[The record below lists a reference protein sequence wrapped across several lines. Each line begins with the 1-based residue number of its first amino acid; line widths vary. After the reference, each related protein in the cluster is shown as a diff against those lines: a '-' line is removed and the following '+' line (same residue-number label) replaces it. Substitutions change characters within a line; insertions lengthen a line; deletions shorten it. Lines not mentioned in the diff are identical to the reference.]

1 MKKTNKPVPKAP
13 AKKAP
18 ATKQSTAKPKTKS
31 AAKHKP
37 RKVSGQAELMQVVA
51 RLEAVADKL
60 TQTVEP
66 VAQTAERL
74 AQATER
80 LVTAAVP
87 TPQPVEQPEEE
98 YPRIPAET
106 AADHDND

>member
-1 MKKTNKPVPKAP
+1 MKKPNKPVPKAP

-51 RLEAVADKL
+51 RLEAVADRL

-66 VAQTAERL
+66 I

-87 TPQPVEQPEEE
+87 APQPVEQPEEE
-98 YPRIPAET
+98 HSRTPTET
-106 AADHDND
+106 AAEHGND